1 MQMRPQA
8 VTPAACRVDA
18 ASKEDQHLDRACRPT
33 RRHRGGRRRNLDR
46 QLHALRS
53 RIHRSGAKNLAIPYI
68 RRRRHRRAIEG
79 RADGKQQTQESC
91 DSKAV
96 HMSMLSIGLALAIRA
111 VLVLLFLPFSALDK
125 ALDFRSAVAQAQEAM
140 PNKAVATA
148 LIIVGLFVEVFM
160 SAGVVSGIADRA
172 CALVLAGYC
181 AVTALVWKQF
191 WRPGDFWRSS
201 KGKARALF
209 WDFWKNLALAAGFLL
224 IVFGTDASSIAQFFA
239 HPTIQSHPY
248 RLTQEH
254 VRP

>member
-1 MQMRPQA
+1 MLITGLRLFSGA
-8 VTPAACRVDA
+8 GGDFTA
-18 ASKEDQHLDRACRPT
+18 
-33 RRHRGGRRRNLDR
+33 GGRP
-46 QLHALRS
+46 S
-53 RIHRSGAKNLAIPYI
+53 R
-68 RRRRHRRAIEG
+68 
-79 RADGKQQTQESC
+79 

-96 HMSMLSIGLALAIRA
+96 HMSTVSISLALAIRV

-125 ALDFRSAVAQAQEAM
+125 VLDFRSAVAQAQEAV
-140 PNKAVATA
+140 PNKAAATA
-148 LIIVGLFVEVFM
+148 LILVGLFVEVFM

-172 CALVLAGYC
+172 CAFVLAGYC

-191 WRPGDFWRSS
+191 WRPGDFWSS
-201 KGKARALF
+201 SDGKARALF

-224 IVFGTDASSIAQFFA
+224 IVFGTNASSIAQFLA